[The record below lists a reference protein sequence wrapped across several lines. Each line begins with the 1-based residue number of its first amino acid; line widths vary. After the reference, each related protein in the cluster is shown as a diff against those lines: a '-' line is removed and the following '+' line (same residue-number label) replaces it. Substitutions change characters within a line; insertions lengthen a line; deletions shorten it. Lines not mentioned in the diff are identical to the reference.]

1 MRERGTQGGLCKECA
16 SSLCLCMANGCLGA
30 VDEQDLQPY
39 YSEDCAAKF
48 AVTYSNGDSSN
59 RNIVTAD
66 VSVEQGYCTS
76 SFSGTS
82 AAAPMAAG
90 VIALVLEVR

>member
-1 MRERGTQGGLCKECA
+1 MEWGRDRIWNHFDC
-16 SSLCLCMANGCLGA
+16 SIGA

-48 AVTYSNGDSSN
+48 AVTYSNGRGRSD

-66 VSVEQGYCTS
+66 VTTTTKYCTN

>member
-1 MRERGTQGGLCKECA
+1 MFTVLSA
-16 SSLCLCMANGCLGA
+16 VGA

-48 AVTYSNGDSSN
+48 AVTYSNGKENAD
-59 RNIVTAD
+59 RTIVTAD
-66 VSVEQGYCTS
+66 VNSATHYCTNG
-76 SFSGTS
+76 FSGTS

-90 VIALVLEVR
+90 VIALVLQVR